1 MLDQLKPPPGSRK
14 TSKRVGRGSGSG
26 HGKTSCRGEKGQGAR
41 SGGGK
46 GPGFEGGQMPL
57 QRRIPKRGFHS
68 RNRVEYTILSLEKL
82 GAFGKNAEVTPET
95 LKEKGL
101 IRKSTEKVKILADG
115 EIQVPLLIRVHRI
128 SGAARKKVEEA
139 GGKVE
144 VLG

>member
-1 MLDQLKPPPGSRK
+1 
-14 TSKRVGRGSGSG
+14 
-26 HGKTSCRGEKGQGAR
+26 
-41 SGGGK
+41 
-46 GPGFEGGQMPL
+46 MPL

-101 IRKSTEKVKILADG
+101 IRKSTDRVKILADG